1 MNTAFGGG
9 MSSRLFQGLREK
21 DGLVYHVQS
30 FLDFYCDCGISGFY
44 CICDKKNIPRVID
57 RLNKIFTDINTQGFN
72 KEEIERA
79 KTYLSG
85 NLLLSMESSTSRML
99 RLAREAVYTSSVA
112 SVDEIVDRINSVDEV
127 QINNM
132 LNSFLLPQH
141 YTVAAVGPITQGE
154 VQDAVNDL
162 IDKNHN

>member
-44 CICDKKNIPRVID
+44 FICDKKNIPKVVR
-57 RLNKIFTDINTQGFN
+57 RLKAIYKDIETQGLN

-85 NLLLSMESSTSRML
+85 NLLLSLESSTSRML
-99 RLAREAVYTSSVA
+99 RLARESVYTSKVA
-112 SVDEIVDRINSVDEV
+112 TVDEVVSRINSVDEQ
-127 QINNM
+127 QINN
-132 LNSFLLPQH
+132 LITDFLHPRQ
-141 YTVAAVGPITQGE
+141 YTIAAVGPINEKEIQHIA
-154 VQDAVNDL
+154 DDL
-162 IDKNHN
+162 KS